1 MGGGRRRV
9 RGLIARGGTTWTAI
23 AAIAFVGDCH
33 LLAGRPLQAFEAF
46 LSATWKECAVRG
58 FRGDMA
64 IQVEG
69 CPASLERL
77 ERHRQAVEMFGAA
90 DMVAGSERANDREM
104 PFEKALA
111 ALRTSALGA
120 LSTDADAAYAGGHG
134 LRIDEV
140 VPRLREIAESL
151 KGAE

>member
-1 MGGGRRRV
+1 M
-9 RGLIARGGTTWTAI
+9 
-23 AAIAFVGDCH
+23 
-33 LLAGRPLQAFEAF
+33 
-46 LSATWKECAVRG
+46 S
-58 FRGDMA
+58 

-69 CPASLERL
+69 CAAALAAL

-90 DMVAGSERANDREM
+90 DLVASHGRANDRKI

-111 ALRTSALGA
+111 ALRASALGA
-120 LSTDADAAYAGGHG
+120 LSTDAGAAYARGHG

-151 KGAE
+151 RAAA